1 MSAHLRRILLAKC
14 VVDARNKTY
23 MRKKKQA
30 CKQIGWKPKCA
41 KTDITNNIIDKLAYD
56 TSYHPADFLRMNNG
70 SKYFCQC
77 QAQKYFTTCYDC
89 NAICS
94 KPKLRNH
101 LAYINS
107 PIYKINTSE
116 PFISNS
122 SNIRKQCT
130 ESNTNYRKIFNPI
143 NTKNALKFH
152 NDRYEENSMLCE
164 SCGFLSQN
172 VNDDLSSEISTSR
185 SDENADQFY
194 DNLIDNPKIDEK
206 DEEETYAKL
215 MYEIT
220 HEIIVNGLYTDDEL
234 NKIFKKYIEKNK
246 KVLDMNRMLYEIY
259 QLKLAL
265 NISDN
270 SEEEDINNVAYQQL
284 LNISKVRPPT
294 PPKVLNEDRVT
305 EKLMWYQKLD
315 KVKNNSIGK
324 KSVLLVDANPE
335 LRVTERDVL
344 TSLIEADIDPEQARK
359 IYKKLSFK
367 SKDNLLIDT
376 KSIQDSNENEIE
388 KSNQFNS
395 NLIES
400 YKVCKFGTKIEKDEN
415 QFKNENSNNK
425 YRIEENEQFN
435 SNFTEYEI
443 KTKIE
448 KDENQFKNENSN
460 ECRIEENNCNS
471 NLTGHE
477 IETKIKKDENQ
488 FKDKNLKKKYRVKE
502 DEQLNS
508 NLKESHD
515 VQINEQ
521 EKASMTDDLIILK
534 NKKVQ
539 I

>member
-1 MSAHLRRILLAKC
+1 MTRCNKSEVNLKST
-14 VVDARNKTY
+14 DARNKTY

-122 SNIRKQCT
+122 NIRKQCT

-143 NTKNALKFH
+143 NTKDALKFH
-152 NDRYEENSMLCE
+152 DDRYEENSILCE

-172 VNDDLSSEISTSR
+172 INDDLSSEISTR
-185 SDENADQFY
+185 SDENPDQFY
-194 DNLIDNPKIDEK
+194 DNLIDNPKINEK

-246 KVLDMNRMLYEIY
+246 KILDMNRMLYEIY

-270 SEEEDINNVAYQQL
+270 SEEEDINNVAYAQQL

-376 KSIQDSNENEIE
+376 KTIQDLNEHEIE

-400 YKVCKFGTKIEKDEN
+400 YKFGTKIEKDEN

-435 SNFTEYEI
+435 TNFTEYEI

-460 ECRIEENNCNS
+460 NECRIEENNFNS

-502 DEQLNS
+502 DEQLNF